1 VSVGKEREEE
11 TLLTSFEM
19 VWGFLIMYAFP
30 LFLSKRARSG
40 HADLPST
47 AALLGGIAAQ
57 EAIKIVTRQY
67 IPIDN
72 TAVYDGIKQAM
83 AVFRL

>member
-1 VSVGKEREEE
+1 M
-11 TLLTSFEM
+11 LTTN
-19 VWGFLIMYAFP
+19 
-30 LFLSKRARSG
+30 RTRSG

-47 AALLGGIAAQ
+47 AALLGGVAAQ

-72 TAVYDGIKQAM
+72 TVVYDGIKQAM
-83 AVFRL
+83 GVFQL